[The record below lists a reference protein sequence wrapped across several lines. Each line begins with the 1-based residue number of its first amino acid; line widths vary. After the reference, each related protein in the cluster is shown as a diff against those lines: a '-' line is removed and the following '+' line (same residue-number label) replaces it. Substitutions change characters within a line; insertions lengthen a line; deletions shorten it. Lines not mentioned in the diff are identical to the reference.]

1 MQFKKLGLSL
11 FMAGLVVFQACQP
24 SEENKEDEESTTKL
38 SIENEKYTLPN
49 GLDVILHEDKSD
61 PIVAVAIQVHVGS
74 NREKP
79 GRTGFAHFFEHM
91 LFQKSENVEEGAFF
105 KNIND
110 LGGTFNGGTW
120 SDGTVYYEVV
130 PKDALERI
138 LWMESDRMGFF
149 INAVTE
155 NDLEGEKPVVKNE
168 KRQRVDNVPYGH
180 RSYVIKKALYPEG
193 HPYNWEVI
201 GELEDL
207 EAATLS
213 DVKEFY
219 DKWYGPN
226 NATLVIAG
234 DFDKETTKAWIEKYF
249 GEIPSRGNDK
259 PMEAQP
265 VTLNE
270 TKKLYHEDDYAKVPD
285 LRLVYPTVEQ
295 FHPDTW
301 ALGALAEILTQGKRA
316 PLYKKLVEETEYAQ
330 NVFAYNND
338 SELAGE
344 FNIGV
349 RAKDGVDLDSVYV
362 AIQEALDKFE
372 KEGFSDKDLQRIKA
386 RQETDFYN
394 GISSVLGKAFRLSR
408 YNEYAGTPDY
418 VTQDIENIL
427 AVTKE
432 DVMRVYNEYIKG
444 KNFVMTSFVP
454 KDQLDLIVD
463 GSEKAE
469 VKIEAIVPNAEKE
482 SLDES
487 VAEIVKTPSE
497 IDRSKEPALG
507 ETPLITAPKIYE
519 TTLANGMNVY
529 GIQSDEL
536 PLVNFSIRIKGGQL
550 LDNPELPGVANLM
563 TDIMQEGTKNKTPEE
578 LEDAIGQIGADIRM
592 YTSNEYITI
601 NANCLA
607 RYFDETL
614 GLVEEMLLEPRWD
627 EKEFDRIKKN
637 QINSIKQRNANPN
650 IIASNVS
657 DKIMYGEDHIFS
669 KPISGTEE
677 SVSKI
682 TIDDL
687 KAFYDKNYA
696 PNIATFHIAGS
707 VDENSV
713 KEALKGL
720 EEKWA
725 KKDVVFPTY
734 DINDV
739 PNKPQVYFANFDNA
753 KQSVVRVQRMAV
765 PRNDPDYFPLT
776 VANYGL
782 GGNSGAKLFQVLR
795 EDKGYTYGAYSYVS
809 SSNEKAP
816 FTAYSS
822 VKTNVTPESV
832 QAFKDVME
840 EYVANYDEA
849 ELDKA
854 RTALIRQEAREYET
868 LNDKL
873 DILQQIS
880 TYNLPED
887 FIRQNQEALKNYK
900 VEDMKAIMDKY
911 MKTDQMTYIV
921 VGDAKT
927 QLEGVEKLNIAPV
940 VKVDSDG
947 NPIDKKIESN

>member
-1 MQFKKLGLSL
+1 MQMKKLSFSL
-11 FMAGLVVFQACQP
+11 LLAILVIFQACQP
-24 SEENKEDEESTTKL
+24 GEKKEESDAKL

-49 GLDVILHEDKSD
+49 GLDVILHQDDSD

-91 LFQKSENVEEGAFF
+91 LFQKSENVEDGAFF

-120 SDGTVYYEVV
+120 GDGTVYYEVV

-149 INAVTE
+149 INAVTKS
-155 NDLEGEKPVVKNE
+155 DLEGEKPVVKNE

-180 RSYVIKKALYPEG
+180 RTYIIKKALYPEG

-207 EAATLS
+207 EAATLD

-234 DFDKETTKAWIEKYF
+234 DFSKEETKAWVEKYF
-249 GEIPSRGNDK
+249 GEIPSRGDDK
-259 PMEAQP
+259 PLEPMP
-265 VTLNE
+265 VSLNE

-295 FHPDTW
+295 YHEDSW
-301 ALGALAEILTQGKRA
+301 ALSALAEILTEGKRA

-330 NVFAYNND
+330 SVFAYNGSN
-338 SELAGE
+338 ELAGE
-344 FNIGV
+344 FHIGV
-349 RAKDGVDLDSVYV
+349 RAKDGIDLDSVHM
-362 AIQEALDKFE
+362 AIEAALAKFE
-372 KEGFSDKDLQRIKA
+372 QEGFSDKDLQRIKA
-386 RQETDFYN
+386 RQETNFYN
-394 GISSVLGKAFRLSR
+394 GVSSVLGKAFQLSS
-408 YNEYAGTPDY
+408 YNEFAGSPDY
-418 VTQDIENIL
+418 ISEDIANIL

-432 DVMRVYNEYIKG
+432 DVMNVYQKYIKG
-444 KNFVMTSFVP
+444 KPFIMTSFVP
-454 KDQLDLIVD
+454 KEQLDLIVD
-463 GSEKAE
+463 GSEKAT
-469 VKIEAIVPNAEKE
+469 VKIEEVVPNEE
-482 SLDES
+482 SADEEET
-487 VAEIVKTPSE
+487 VAEVEKTPSD
-497 IDRSKEPALG
+497 IDRSVEPALG
-507 ETPLITAPKIYE
+507 ETPLVSAPKIYE
-519 TTLANGMNVY
+519 TTLSNGLKVY
-529 GIQSDEL
+529 GIQSEEL

-563 TDIMQEGTKNKTPEE
+563 TDIMQEGTANKTPEE
-578 LEDAIGQIGADIRM
+578 LEDAIGQIGASINM
-592 YTSNEYITI
+592 YTSSEYITVS
-601 NANCLA
+601 ANCLA
-607 RYFDETL
+607 RYFDETVA
-614 GLVEEMLLEPRWD
+614 LVEEMLLEPRWD
-627 EKEFDRIKKN
+627 ETEFDRIKKN

-657 DKIMYGEDHIFS
+657 DQMMYGPNHIFS

-677 SVSKI
+677 SVNKI

-687 KAFYDKNYA
+687 KNYYAANYA
-696 PNIATFHIAGS
+696 PNIATFHVAGS
-707 VDENSV
+707 VDENDVNS
-713 KEALKGL
+713 ALKGM

-725 KKDVVFPTY
+725 KKDVNFPEY
-734 DINDV
+734 EVNDIPGNAE
-739 PNKPQVYFANFDNA
+739 VYFANFENA
-753 KQSVVRVQRMAV
+753 KQSVVRIQRMAV

-795 EDKGYTYGAYSYVS
+795 EEKGYTYGAYSFLS
-809 SSNEKAP
+809 SSNQKSP
-816 FTAYSS
+816 FTMYSS

-832 QAFKDVME
+832 QTFKDVLE
-840 EYVANYDEA
+840 EYKANYDEA
-849 ELDKA
+849 ELEKA
-854 RTALIRQEAREYET
+854 RTAMIRKEARDYET
-868 LNDKL
+868 LNQKL
-873 DILQQIS
+873 NILQQIS

-887 FIRQNQEALKNYK
+887 FVRQNQEELKNYT

-911 MKTDQMTYIV
+911 MNPNEMTYIV

-947 NPIDKKIESN
+947 NPIDKKIEAN

>member
-1 MQFKKLGLSL
+1 MQMKKLSL
-11 FMAGLVVFQACQP
+11 CLFLAALVIFQACQTGGEK
-24 SEENKEDEESTTKL
+24 EENSGNTEL

-49 GLDVILHEDKSD
+49 GLDVILHQDTSD

-91 LFQKSENVEEGAFF
+91 LFQKSENVEDGAFF

-149 INAVTE
+149 INAVTKA
-155 NDLEGEKPVVKNE
+155 DLEGEKPVVKNE

-180 RSYVIKKALYPEG
+180 RTYVIKKALYPEG

-207 EAATLS
+207 EAATLD

-234 DFDKETTKAWIEKYF
+234 DFNKEKTKAWVEKYF
-249 GEIPSRGNDK
+249 GEIPSRGEEE
-259 PMEAQP
+259 PLEAMP
-265 VTLNE
+265 VSLE
-270 TKKLYHEDDYAKVPD
+270 ESKMLYHEDDYAKVPD
-285 LRLVYPTVEQ
+285 LRMVYPTVESY
-295 FHPDTW
+295 HPDSW
-301 ALGALAEILTQGKRA
+301 ALSALAEILTEGKRA
-316 PLYKKLVEETEYAQ
+316 PLYKELVEGTEYAQ
-330 NVFAYNND
+330 SVFAYNNS

-349 RAKDGVDLDSVYV
+349 RAKDGVDLDSVYA
-362 AIQEALDKFE
+362 AIQTALNQFE
-372 KEGFSDKDLQRIKA
+372 QNGFSDKDLQRIKA
-386 RQETDFYN
+386 RQETSFYN
-394 GISSVLGKAFRLSR
+394 GISSVLGKAFQLSS
-408 YNEYAGTPDY
+408 YNEFAGSPDY
-418 VTQDIENIL
+418 ISTDIENIL

-432 DVMRVYNEYIKG
+432 DVMEVYKKYIKD
-444 KNFVMTSFVP
+444 KPFVMTSFVP
-454 KDQLDLIVD
+454 KEQLDLIVE

-469 VKIEAIVPNAEKE
+469 VKMEEIVPNEAAESTE
-482 SLDES
+482 ET
-487 VAEIVKTPSE
+487 VAEIEKTPSN
-497 IDRSKEPALG
+497 IDRSVEPELG
-507 ETPLITAPKIYE
+507 ETPLVSAPKIFE
-519 TTLANGMNVY
+519 TKLSNGMKVY

-550 LDNPELPGVANLM
+550 LDSPELPGVASLM
-563 TDIMQEGTKNKTPEE
+563 TDIMREGTKNKTPEE
-578 LEDAIGQIGADIRM
+578 LEDAIGQIGASINM
-592 YTSNEYITI
+592 YTSREYITI
-601 NANCLA
+601 TANCLA
-607 RYFDETL
+607 RYFDETVA
-614 GLVEEMLLEPRWD
+614 LVEEMLLEPRWD

-657 DKIMYGEDHIFS
+657 DKMMYGEGHIFS
-669 KPISGTEE
+669 QPISGTLE
-677 SVSKI
+677 SVDKI

-687 KAFYDKNYA
+687 KAYYANYYA
-696 PNIATFHIAGS
+696 PGISSFHIAGS
-707 VDENSV
+707 VDSDKVTN
-713 KEALKGL
+713 ALKGL

-725 KKDVVFPTY
+725 AKEVNFPEY
-734 DINDV
+734 EINNT
-739 PNKPQVYFANFDNA
+739 PANTEMYFANFDNA
-753 KQSVVRVQRMAV
+753 KQSVVRIERMAV
-765 PRNDPDYFPLT
+765 PRNHPDYFPLT

-795 EDKGYTYGAYSYVS
+795 EEKGYTYGAYSFLS
-809 SSNEKAP
+809 SSTQESP
-816 FTAYSS
+816 FTMYSS

-832 QAFKDVME
+832 QTFKSVLE
-840 EYVANYDEA
+840 EYMTNYDAA
-849 ELDKA
+849 ELEKA
-854 RTALIRQEAREYET
+854 KTALIRQEARDYET

-880 TYNLPED
+880 TYDLPED
-887 FIRQNQEALKNYK
+887 FVRQNQKALKDYS
-900 VEDMKAIMDKY
+900 VEDMKSIMNKY
-911 MKTDQMTYIV
+911 MNPEEMTYII

-927 QLEGVEKLNIAPV
+927 QLDGVEKLNIAPV

-947 NPIDKKIESN
+947 NPIDKKIEAN

>member
-1 MQFKKLGLSL
+1 MKKLSFGLL
-11 FMAGLVVFQACQP
+11 LALLVVFQACQTTDKEK
-24 SEENKEDEESTTKL
+24 EENNSAEL

-49 GLDVILHEDKSD
+49 GLDVILHQDSSD

-149 INAVTE
+149 INAVTKK
-155 NDLEGEKPVVKNE
+155 DLEGEKPVVKNE

-207 EAATLS
+207 EAATLD
-213 DVKEFY
+213 DVKDFY

-234 DFDKETTKAWIEKYF
+234 DFSKESTKQWVEKYF
-249 GEIPSRGNDK
+249 GEIPSRGDDK
-259 PMEAQP
+259 PLEAMP
-265 VTLNE
+265 VNLEE
-270 TKKLYHEDDYAKVPD
+270 TKKLYHEDDFAKVPD
-285 LRLVYPTVEQ
+285 LRMVYPTVEQ
-295 FHPDTW
+295 YHEDSW
-301 ALGALAEILTQGKRA
+301 ALSALAEILTEGKRA

-330 NVFAYNND
+330 SVFAYNRA

-349 RAKDGVDLDSVYV
+349 RAKDGVDLDSVYS
-362 AIQEALDKFE
+362 AIESALAKFE
-372 KEGFSDKDLQRIKA
+372 EDGFSAKDLQRIKA

-394 GISSVLGKAFRLSR
+394 GISSVLGKAFQLSS
-408 YNEYAGTPDY
+408 YNEFAGSPDY
-418 VTQDIENIL
+418 ITTDIENIL

-432 DVMRVYNEYIKG
+432 DVMRVYNKYIKG
-444 KNFVMTSFVP
+444 KPFVMTSFVP
-454 KDQLDLIVD
+454 KEQVDLIVD

-469 VKIEAIVPNAEKE
+469 VKIEEVVPNDATQEV
-482 SLDES
+482 DET
-487 VAEIVKTPSE
+487 VAEVQKTPSE
-497 IDRSKEPALG
+497 IDRSVEPALG
-507 ETPLITAPKIYE
+507 ETPLVSAPKIYE
-519 TTLANGMNVY
+519 TKLSNDMTVY
-529 GIQSDEL
+529 GIQSNEL

-578 LEDAIGQIGADIRM
+578 LEDAIGQLGADIRM
-592 YTSNEYITI
+592 STSREYITI
-601 NANCLA
+601 DANCLA
-607 RYFDETL
+607 RYFDETVD
-614 GLVEEMLLEPRWD
+614 LVEEMLLEPRWD
-627 EKEFDRIKKN
+627 EAEFDRIKKN

-657 DKIMYGEDHIFS
+657 NKMMYGDDHIFS
-669 KPISGTEE
+669 KPISGTIE
-677 SVSKI
+677 SVEKI
-682 TIDDL
+682 TIEDL
-687 KAFYDKNYA
+687 KNFYEANYA

-707 VDENSV
+707 VDQEAVAS
-713 KEALKGL
+713 ALKGL

-725 KKDVVFPTY
+725 KKDVQFPEY
-734 DINDV
+734 QISEIPEN
-739 PNKPQVYFANFDNA
+739 NEVYFANFDNA
-753 KQSVVRVQRMAV
+753 KQSVIRIQRMAV
-765 PRNDPDYFPLT
+765 ARNHPDYFPLS

-795 EDKGYTYGAYSYVS
+795 EEKGYTYGAYSYVS
-809 SSNEKAP
+809 SSVEKAP
-816 FTAYSS
+816 FTMYSS

-832 QAFKDVME
+832 QTFKDVLE
-840 EYVANYDEA
+840 QYKANYGAA
-849 ELDKA
+849 ELEKA
-854 RTALIRQEAREYET
+854 RTAMIRKEARDYET

-873 DILQQIS
+873 SILEQIS

-887 FIRQNQEALKNYK
+887 FVRQNQKVLKNYK
-900 VEDMKAIMDKY
+900 VEDMKNIMDKY
-911 MKTDQMTYIV
+911 MNPEELTYIV

-927 QLEGVEKLNIAPV
+927 QLDGVEKLNIAPV

-947 NPIDKKIESN
+947 NPINEKIEVN